1 MGPFLQDLRFGA
13 RSLVRTPG
21 FTAVALATIALGIGA
36 NTAIFSVVEAVLLR
50 PLPFPGAD
58 RLVSVTQTE
67 PARGISG
74 TGASYLNFVDWR
86 TRTKS
91 FDHLSAIRMHDYTLT
106 GHGDPALV
114 TAGTVTADLFQA
126 LDRPTLLGRT
136 LTPADDDP
144 AAPPVAVLTERLWR
158 SRFSAD
164 PGIVGRTVLLDQQP
178 VTVVGVMPERFK
190 TPPETPPVQLWLTL
204 THDPVFADLREKR
217 DGHYLRVVGKLRSGV
232 SIESARAE
240 LATIQSALAREYP
253 KENGGWRIAIEPL
266 AESLVS
272 GVRTALLVLL
282 GAVALVFAIACAN
295 VSNLLLARASARSR
309 EVAIRTALGAGRNRL
324 LRQFLTEGLLL
335 AAAGGLLGILLAF
348 AALRGITAWLP
359 ADLPRVDEIRLDAT
373 ALLFACGTTLL
384 AAVAFGLV
392 PALQGSASG
401 LFGAL
406 KEGSAGAGEA
416 PRRRRLRSAL
426 VGAETALSFVLL
438 IGAGLLMRSFL
449 RMQEVPLGFRPSGV
463 LTAGLSLPR
472 TQYARND
479 EWLSFYQR
487 LVERLKTEPGVDSVA
502 AVLPLPLTSS
512 GLNFGFTIERRASDP
527 GADLSANYTAA
538 TPDYLRVLG
547 LQLRRGRWITTGDSE
562 SAPKVCVIS
571 ERFARLHFS
580 GEDPIG
586 RRLVFGFKD
595 RVPRTIVGVVG
606 DVRRDGL
613 AVVSRPEMYVPF
625 AQEPWWAAYIAVR
638 AAGDPSSYSSSSSSS
653 SLAAA
658 IRRAVASLDPS
669 MPVDEIQPMSAFVSD
684 SVAQPRFRTT
694 LLSLFGATA
703 LLLAVVGLYGLIAYD
718 VGRRA
723 REIGIRLALGA
734 GRADVFGLV
743 LRQGLAPTL
752 VGLAAGLP
760 GAVFLTRFLSSLL
773 FETTPL
779 DPVTYAAVAAV
790 LLAAGLAACWIPARR
805 ALAIDPMRVLRS
817 E

>member
-1 MGPFLQDLRFGA
+1 MGQFRQDLRFGIRSLA
-13 RSLVRTPG
+13 RSPG

-50 PLPFPGAD
+50 PLPYPGAD
-58 RLVSVTQTE
+58 RLVSVTQAE
-67 PARGISG
+67 PSRGVSG
-74 TGASYLNFVDWR
+74 TGASYPNFADWQAR
-86 TRTKS
+86 AKS
-91 FDHLSAIRMHDYTLT
+91 FEHLSAIRMHDYTLT
-106 GHGDPALV
+106 GRGDPALV
-114 TAGTVTADLFQA
+114 TAGTVTSNLFRT
-126 LDRPTLLGRT
+126 LEGPPLLGRT
-136 LTPADDDP
+136 LMAADDDA
-144 AAPPVAVLTERLWR
+144 AAPPVAVLGERLWR
-158 SRFSAD
+158 SRFAAD
-164 PGIVGRTVLLDQQP
+164 AGIVGRTILLDQQP
-178 VTVVGVMPERFK
+178 VTVVGVMPARFK
-190 TPPETPPVQLWLTL
+190 TPPETPSVQLWLTL
-204 THDPVFADLREKR
+204 THDPVFGDLRAKR
-217 DGHYLRVVGKLRSGV
+217 EGHYLRIVGKLRPGV
-232 SIESARAE
+232 PIESARAE
-240 LATIQSALAREYP
+240 LATIQDGLAREHP
-253 KENGGWRIAIEPL
+253 KANGGWIVAIEPL

-309 EVAIRTALGAGRNRL
+309 EVAIRTALGAGRARL

-335 AAAGGLLGILLAF
+335 AAAGGILGVALAF

-359 ADLPRVDEIRLDAT
+359 ADLPRVDEIHLDGMV
-373 ALLFACGTTLL
+373 LLFACAATLL
-384 AAVAFGLV
+384 AAAAFGLA
-392 PALQGSASG
+392 PALQSSSAG
-401 LFGAL
+401 LFGSL
-406 KEGSAGAGEA
+406 KEGSAGTGEA
-416 PRRRRLRSAL
+416 PRRRRLRSFL

-438 IGAGLLMRSFL
+438 IGAGLLTRSFL

-472 TQYARND
+472 TQYSRPD
-479 EWLSFYQR
+479 QWLSFYGR
-487 LVERLKTEPGVDSVA
+487 LVERLKTEPGVESVA
-502 AVLPLPLTSS
+502 AALPLPLTGS
-512 GLNFGFTIERRASDP
+512 GLNFAFTIEGRPSDRP

-538 TPDYLRVLG
+538 MPEYLRVLG
-547 LQLRRGRWITTGDSE
+547 LQLRRGRWIAAGDSE

-571 ERFARLHFS
+571 ERFARLHFP

-586 RRLVFGFKD
+586 RRLVFGFAD
-595 RVPRTIVGVVG
+595 RIPRTIVGVVA

-625 AQEPWWAAYIAVR
+625 AQEPWWAAYLAIR
-638 AAGDPSSYSSSSSSS
+638 AAGDPSA
-653 SLAAA
+653 LTAAV
-658 IRRAVASLDPS
+658 RNAVASLDPS
-669 MPVDEIQPMSAFVSD
+669 MPVDAIQPMSAFVTE

-723 REIGIRLALGA
+723 REIGLRLALGA
-734 GRADVFGLV
+734 GRGDVIRLV
-743 LRQGLAPTL
+743 LRQGLTPAL
-752 VGLAAGLP
+752 FGLAAGLA
-760 GAVFLTRFLSSLL
+760 GAVFVTRFLSSLL

-779 DPVTYAAVAAV
+779 DPATYASVAAV